1 MTFDQVLVPA
11 STTLSLAELSRLGRF
26 DESNLEALQSDEIE
40 DAYELMEM
48 TRSAARQAA
57 QDSMR
62 ARHRA
67 LLSTREQTTEIH
79 TATVCLEL
87 AGKPILV
94 PVYIGAYRYKD
105 TLYRLL
111 IHGETGEL
119 IGTAP
124 TSWLKVT
131 LAIVAGLFFST
142 LAGLCS
148 GGLLWFSGS

>member
-26 DESNLEALQSDEIE
+26 DESNQQALQGGEVGE
-40 DAYELMEM
+40 AYELMEM
-48 TRSAARQAA
+48 TRSAARQTA
-57 QDSMR
+57 QESMR

-67 LLSTREQTTEIH
+67 VLSSREQTTEIH
-79 TATVCLEL
+79 TASVCLEL
-87 AGKPILV
+87 TGKPILV

-105 TLYRLL
+105 QLYRLL

-124 TSWLKVT
+124 TSWIKVS
-131 LAIVAGLFFST
+131 LAILAGLLFST
-142 LAGLCS
+142 LAGVCS